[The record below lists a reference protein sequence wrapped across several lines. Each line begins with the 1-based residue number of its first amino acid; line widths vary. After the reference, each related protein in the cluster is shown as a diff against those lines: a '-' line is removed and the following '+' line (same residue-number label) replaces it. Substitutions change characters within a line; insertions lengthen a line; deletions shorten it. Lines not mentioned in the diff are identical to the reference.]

1 MEDSNVPLCP
11 STKRVEQVRTE
22 GQRRWLRET
31 RLIWKQK
38 KGMAFGWI
46 LTVPLQYNFFLS
58 FMQSILENAQHQPL
72 MQKTENFI
80 FLFRQIPMSLSNAT
94 QCKSRKKLVLARS
107 CVFKNNL
114 NDPLLKVWK
123 GSSVIKIQ
131 TYFILDCT
139 QTDRVKLQENPPA
152 GFFNQEKQQN
162 KTSWS
167 L

>member
-1 MEDSNVPLCP
+1 
-11 STKRVEQVRTE
+11 
-22 GQRRWLRET
+22 
-31 RLIWKQK
+31 
-38 KGMAFGWI
+38 
-46 LTVPLQYNFFLS
+46 
-58 FMQSILENAQHQPL
+58 
-72 MQKTENFI
+72 
-80 FLFRQIPMSLSNAT
+80 MSLSNAT

-167 L
+167 LWSNNLTEFGFNTPTMSGISMQ

>member
-1 MEDSNVPLCP
+1 MARRDKINME
-11 STKRVEQVRTE
+11 TE
-22 GQRRWLRET
+22 KGHGFWLDFDCASSV
-31 RLIWKQK
+31 Q
-38 KGMAFGWI
+38 
-46 LTVPLQYNFFLS
+46 FFLS

-139 QTDRVKLQENPPA
+139 QTDRVKLQENPPT